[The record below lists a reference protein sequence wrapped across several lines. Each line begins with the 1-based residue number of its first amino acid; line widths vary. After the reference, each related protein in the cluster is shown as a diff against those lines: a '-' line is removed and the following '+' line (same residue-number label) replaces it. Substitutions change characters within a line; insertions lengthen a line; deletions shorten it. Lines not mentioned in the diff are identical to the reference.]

1 MDSKTLICADYVQ
14 VYTYQGLF
22 VYTNVPYST
31 HLNALNFLGG
41 STMDQVTKTAFKK
54 VALLVALAM
63 AVCAGVYYFMGQ
75 QSAFEFLGA
84 YLIEFSLSIDN
95 LFVFITVFTAFRVPV
110 EYQHRALAWGIWTAV
125 VLRFIFIFL
134 GVSIVEKFTWILYIF
149 GFILIWSG
157 YKMYKGEEEEEKE
170 VTDNMGYKIL
180 SKFMPITK
188 DFVGNHFITK
198 VDGKWSATPLLAAL
212 VVIEASDI
220 MFAIDS
226 VPAALSISTNMFIV
240 YTSNILAILGLRQLY
255 FVLEHLQERFAYVRY
270 GVAVILAFTG
280 VKLAILMFHIH
291 IPILASIAFIFSVL
305 VGSIILSIQKTK

>member
-1 MDSKTLICADYVQ
+1 
-14 VYTYQGLF
+14 
-22 VYTNVPYST
+22 
-31 HLNALNFLGG
+31 
-41 STMDQVTKTAFKK
+41 MDQVTKSAFKK

-110 EYQHRALAWGIWTAV
+110 EYQHHALAWGIWTAV
-125 VLRFIFIFL
+125 VLRFLFIFA
-134 GVSIVEKFTWILYIF
+134 GVSIVEKFTWVLYIF
-149 GFILIWSG
+149 GFILIYSG
-157 YKMYKGEEEEEKE
+157 YKMFKGDDEEEDKD
-170 VTDNMGYKIL
+170 VTDNMGYKL
-180 SKFMPITK
+180 LAKFMPITK
-188 DFVGNHFITK
+188 DFVGNHFVAKI
-198 VDGKWSATPLLAAL
+198 DGKWHATPLLAAL
-212 VVIEASDI
+212 LVIESSDI

-270 GVAVILAFTG
+270 GVAIILAFTG
-280 VKLAILMFHIH
+280 VKLAVLMFNIH
-291 IPILASIAFIFSVL
+291 IPILASIAFIFIVL

>member
-1 MDSKTLICADYVQ
+1 
-14 VYTYQGLF
+14 
-22 VYTNVPYST
+22 
-31 HLNALNFLGG
+31 
-41 STMDQVTKTAFKK
+41 MDQVTKTAFKK
-54 VALLVALAM
+54 VALIVGLAM
-63 AVCAGVYYFMGQ
+63 VFCAGIYVVMGQ

-110 EYQHRALAWGIWTAV
+110 DYQHRALAWGIWTAV

-134 GVSIVEKFTWILYIF
+134 GVSIVEKFEWVLYIF
-149 GFILIWSG
+149 GFILIFSA
-157 YKMYKGEEEEEKE
+157 YKMYKGDEEDEDKD

-180 SKFMPITK
+180 AKFVPITK

-198 VDGKWSATPLLAAL
+198 VDGKWNATPLLAAL

-226 VPAALSISTNMFIV
+226 VPAALSVSTNMFLV

-270 GVAVILAFTG
+270 GVAIILGFTG

-291 IPILASIAFIFSVL
+291 IPILASIAFIFCVL
-305 VGSIILSIQKTK
+305 VGSIILSIQKTKNTASKA

>member
-1 MDSKTLICADYVQ
+1 
-14 VYTYQGLF
+14 
-22 VYTNVPYST
+22 
-31 HLNALNFLGG
+31 
-41 STMDQVTKTAFKK
+41 MDQTTKTAFKH
-54 VALLVALAM
+54 VAGIIAIAVA
-63 AVCAGVYYFMGQ
+63 VGIGIYFFMGQ
-75 QSAFEFLGA
+75 QAAFEFFGA

-110 EYQHRALAWGIWTAV
+110 DYQHRALAWGIWGAV
-125 VLRFIFIFL
+125 ILRFVFIFL
-134 GVSIVEKFTWILYIF
+134 GVSIVEKFEWVLYIF
-149 GFILIWSG
+149 GFILLYSA
-157 YKMYKGEEEEEKE
+157 YHMYKGDEDDDKD

-180 SKFMPITK
+180 AKFIPITK

-198 VDGKWSATPLLAAL
+198 IDGKWHATPLLAAV

-226 VPAALSISTNMFIV
+226 VPAALSVSTNMFLV

-270 GVAVILAFTG
+270 GVAIILGFTG

-291 IPILASIAFIFSVL
+291 IPILLSIAFILTVL
-305 VGSIILSIQKTK
+305 VGSIVLSIYKTKTPTV

>member
-1 MDSKTLICADYVQ
+1 
-14 VYTYQGLF
+14 
-22 VYTNVPYST
+22 
-31 HLNALNFLGG
+31 
-41 STMDQVTKTAFKK
+41 MDQVTKTAFKK
-54 VALLVALAM
+54 VAMVVALAM
-63 AVCAGVYYFMGQ
+63 VVCAGIYYVMGQ
-75 QSAFEFLGA
+75 QAALEFLGA

-110 EYQHRALAWGIWTAV
+110 AYQHRALAWGIWTAV

-134 GVSIVEKFTWILYIF
+134 GVSIVEKFTWVLYIF
-149 GFILIWSG
+149 GFILIYSG
-157 YKMYKGEEEEEKE
+157 YKMYKGEEDADEKD
-170 VTDNMGYKIL
+170 VTDNMGYKFL

-188 DFVGNHFITK
+188 DFVGNHFIAK
-198 VDGKWSATPLLAAL
+198 VDGKWHATPLLAAL
-212 VVIEASDI
+212 LVIESSDI

-226 VPAALSISTNMFIV
+226 VPAALSVSTNMFLV

-270 GVAVILAFTG
+270 GVAIILAFTG

-305 VGSIILSIQKTK
+305 IGSIILSIYKTK

>member
-1 MDSKTLICADYVQ
+1 
-14 VYTYQGLF
+14 
-22 VYTNVPYST
+22 
-31 HLNALNFLGG
+31 
-41 STMDQVTKTAFKK
+41 MDQVTKSAFKK

-125 VLRFIFIFL
+125 VLRFLFIFA
-134 GVSIVEKFTWILYIF
+134 GVSIVEKFSWVLYIF
-149 GFILIWSG
+149 GFILIYSG
-157 YKMYKGEEEEEKE
+157 YKMFKGDDEEEDKD
-170 VTDNMGYKIL
+170 VTDNIGYKL
-180 SKFMPITK
+180 LAKFMPITK
-188 DFVGNHFITK
+188 DFVGNHFVAKI
-198 VDGKWSATPLLAAL
+198 DGKWHATPLLAAL
-212 VVIEASDI
+212 LVIESSDI

-226 VPAALSISTNMFIV
+226 VPAALSISKNMFIV

-270 GVAVILAFTG
+270 GVAIILAFTG
-280 VKLAILMFHIH
+280 VKLAVLMFNIH
-291 IPILASIAFIFSVL
+291 IPILASIAFIFIVL

>member
-1 MDSKTLICADYVQ
+1 
-14 VYTYQGLF
+14 
-22 VYTNVPYST
+22 
-31 HLNALNFLGG
+31 
-41 STMDQVTKTAFKK
+41 MDQVTKTAFKK

-63 AVCAGVYYFMGQ
+63 AVCAGVYVMMGQ
-75 QSAFEFLGA
+75 QAAFEFLGA

-110 EYQHRALAWGIWTAV
+110 DYQHRALAWGIWTAV

-134 GVSIVEKFTWILYIF
+134 GVSIVEKFTWVLYIF
-149 GFILIWSG
+149 GFILIFSG
-157 YKMYKGEEEEEKE
+157 YKMFKGDEEEEEKD
-170 VTDNMGYKIL
+170 VTDNMGYKL
-180 SKFMPITK
+180 LAKFMPITK
-188 DFVGNHFITK
+188 DFVGNHFVAKI
-198 VDGKWSATPLLAAL
+198 DNKWHATPLLAAL
-212 VVIEASDI
+212 MVIEASDI

-270 GVAVILAFTG
+270 GVAIILAFTG

-291 IPILASIAFIFSVL
+291 IPILASIGFIFSVL
-305 VGSIILSIQKTK
+305 VGSIILSIYKTKDTTQA

>member
-1 MDSKTLICADYVQ
+1 
-14 VYTYQGLF
+14 
-22 VYTNVPYST
+22 
-31 HLNALNFLGG
+31 
-41 STMDQVTKTAFKK
+41 MDQVTKTAFKK

-63 AVCAGVYYFMGQ
+63 AACVGVYFVMGQ
-75 QSAFEFLGA
+75 QAAFEFLGA

-110 EYQHRALAWGIWTAV
+110 DYQHRALAWGIWTAV

-134 GVSIVEKFTWILYIF
+134 GVSIVEKFTWVLYIF
-149 GFILIWSG
+149 GFILIFSG
-157 YKMYKGEEEEEKE
+157 YKMFKGEDDEEEKD
-170 VTDNMGYKIL
+170 VTDNMGYKL
-180 SKFMPITK
+180 LAKFMPITK
-188 DFVGNHFITK
+188 DFVGNHFVTK
-198 VDGKWSATPLLAAL
+198 IDNKWHATPLLAAL
-212 VVIEASDI
+212 MVIEASDI

-270 GVAVILAFTG
+270 GVAIILAFTG

-291 IPILASIAFIFSVL
+291 IPILASIGFIFSVL
-305 VGSIILSIQKTK
+305 VGSIILSIYKTKDTTHA

>member
-1 MDSKTLICADYVQ
+1 
-14 VYTYQGLF
+14 
-22 VYTNVPYST
+22 
-31 HLNALNFLGG
+31 
-41 STMDQVTKTAFKK
+41 MDQVTKTAFKK

-63 AVCAGVYYFMGQ
+63 AVCAGVYVLMGQ

-110 EYQHRALAWGIWTAV
+110 DYQHRALAWGIWTAV

-134 GVSIVEKFTWILYIF
+134 GVSIVEKFTWVLYIF
-149 GFILIWSG
+149 GFILIFSG
-157 YKMYKGEEEEEKE
+157 YKMFKGEDEEEDKD
-170 VTDNMGYKIL
+170 VTDNMGYKL
-180 SKFMPITK
+180 LAKFMPITK
-188 DFVGNHFITK
+188 DFVGNHFVTK
-198 VDGKWSATPLLAAL
+198 IDNKWHATPLLAAL
-212 VVIEASDI
+212 MVIEASDI

-226 VPAALSISTNMFIV
+226 VPAALSVSTNMFIV

-270 GVAVILAFTG
+270 GVAIILGFTG

-291 IPILASIAFIFSVL
+291 IPILASIGFIFAVL
-305 VGSIILSIQKTK
+305 VGSIVLSIYKTKGTEA